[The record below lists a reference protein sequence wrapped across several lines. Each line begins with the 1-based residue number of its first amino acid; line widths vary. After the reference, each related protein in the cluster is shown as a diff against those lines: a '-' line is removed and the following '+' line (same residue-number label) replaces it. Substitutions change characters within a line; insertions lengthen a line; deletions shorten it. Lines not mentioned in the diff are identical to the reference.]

1 MPRCHEYLPK
11 VCVYV
16 CMAGLMD
23 VYAMDKRLQM
33 ENLELKIT
41 WSRASQVLG
50 RCFLLALFVVLVAAV
65 VVMMV
70 T

>member
-1 MPRCHEYLPK
+1 
-11 VCVYV
+11 
-16 CMAGLMD
+16 MAGLMD

-50 RCFLLALFVVLVAAV
+50 RCFLLALLFVVLVAAV